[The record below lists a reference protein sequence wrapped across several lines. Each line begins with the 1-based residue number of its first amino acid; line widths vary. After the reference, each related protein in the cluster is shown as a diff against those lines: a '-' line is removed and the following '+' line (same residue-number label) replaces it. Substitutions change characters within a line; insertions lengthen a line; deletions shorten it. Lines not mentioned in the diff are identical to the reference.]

1 MPSPH
6 CASEAAAAEVA
17 AEQQQH
23 RQQCPDGEA
32 ADEGLQAAGGG
43 AAPPPFGVPT
53 GLVKKIMLVDDEVQR
68 MSADAVRA
76 IAKATE
82 LFVQQLAV
90 RALQHAQAAKRKNFK
105 APDVAH
111 LAGRDRCGEDK
122 CRMLQRVSS
131 MLPGRPASP
140 ALPAALCACMRFASA
155 SHCRLP

>member
-1 MPSPH
+1 VPSPH

-17 AEQQQH
+17 AEQQQQQ
-23 RQQCPDGEA
+23 QQCPDGEA
-32 ADEGLQAAGGG
+32 AAEGLQAAGGG

-122 CRMLQRVSS
+122 CRMLQRVFFE
-131 MLPGRPASP
+131 ATW
-140 ALPAALCACMRFASA
+140 
-155 SHCRLP
+155 